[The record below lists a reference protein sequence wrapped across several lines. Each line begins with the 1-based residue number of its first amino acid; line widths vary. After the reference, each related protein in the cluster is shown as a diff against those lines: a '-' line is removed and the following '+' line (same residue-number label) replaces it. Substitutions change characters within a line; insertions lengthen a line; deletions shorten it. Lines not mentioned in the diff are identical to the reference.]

1 MSSIEHR
8 QSPSAARVPDRTL
21 KLGDVPAL
29 RTRSGITLHLRSA
42 TIEDAL
48 HLERLL
54 SHLGENELGFRFLS
68 GANRL
73 KPHQIVEMLAIDH
86 RRAEHQL
93 AFVDAR
99 PEPVASLLVASD
111 SAMQLVEVAIV
122 VDRDWHNRGIGSTL
136 LRHAVGLARERGFKA
151 IRSIESVANCAALE
165 VERAAGFVVRP
176 YGSASGLV
184 FAEARL
190 A

>member
-1 MSSIEHR
+1 MSSIDHR
-8 QSPSAARVPDRTL
+8 QSSSATLVPDRTL
-21 KLGDVPAL
+21 KQSDVPAL
-29 RTRSGITLHLRSA
+29 RTRTGLTLHLRSA
-42 TIEDAL
+42 TMEDAL

-68 GANRL
+68 GTSRL

-93 AFVDAR
+93 AFVDAKC
-99 PEPVASLLVASD
+99 EPAASLLVGSD
-111 SAMQLVEVAIV
+111 NAMELVEVAII
-122 VDRDWHNRGIGSTL
+122 VDRDWHDRGIGSTL
-136 LRHAVGLARERGFKA
+136 LRHAVGLARERGFKV
-151 IRSIESVANCAALE
+151 IRSIESVANRAALH
-165 VERAAGFVVRP
+165 VERAAGFVVQP